1 MKKLLFILLALA
13 MVNCTK
19 DDNDDIDLTTYNSD
33 LTITEN
39 LDNGVPVL
47 DITTQ
52 IGVEAFYGLEYGG
65 GYIFYV
71 DETDGT
77 IMVATDYSSIGPTS
91 WGDHFDLTNSTS
103 IGGGL
108 ENTQQIVDGNLAD
121 NSTVPNGFE
130 FGSDDYAFKIA
141 YDLEFNSHDDWFIP
155 SSGSMK
161 AIFDNVHSRGMGN
174 FDENV
179 FYWSSSKV
187 GYNPYVMSFNASFF
201 GGETFLGSCFNTNS
215 VLLVRKF

>member
-77 IMVATDYSSIGPTS
+77 IMVATDY
-91 WGDHFDLTNSTS
+91 
-103 IGGGL
+103 
-108 ENTQQIVDGNLAD
+108 
-121 NSTVPNGFE
+121 
-130 FGSDDYAFKIA
+130 
-141 YDLEFNSHDDWFIP
+141 
-155 SSGSMK
+155 
-161 AIFDNVHSRGMGN
+161 
-174 FDENV
+174 
-179 FYWSSSKV
+179 
-187 GYNPYVMSFNASFF
+187 
-201 GGETFLGSCFNTNS
+201 
-215 VLLVRKF
+215 